1 MLPSEDECI
10 AQWGQMSRSALAELE
25 PDDGFE
31 KRHLLNPAVLRILG
45 DVAGQRASGSLA
57 HDPSRARRVKF
68 GPQSCA
74 LLQRIQ
80 VLLDVKAVVPF
91 LVEDAQ
97 QALPV
102 APRPTLEEPSGLIDR
117 SASRGLRSRN
127 ASRPEF
133 S

>member
-57 HDPSRARRVKF
+57 QDPSPGAPGGGKF

-74 LLQRIQ
+74 FLQRIQ
-80 VLLDVKAVVPF
+80 VLLDVKAVVPHGRRF
-91 LVEDAQ
+91 
-97 QALPV
+97 
-102 APRPTLEEPSGLIDR
+102 R
-117 SASRGLRSRN
+117 SLLCPILRRTVW
-127 ASRPEF
+127 F
-133 S
+133 D

>member
-1 MLPSEDECI
+1 MV
-10 AQWGQMSRSALAELE
+10 SRS
-25 PDDGFE
+25 
-31 KRHLLNPAVLRILG
+31 RHLLNPAVLRILG

-57 HDPSRARRVKF
+57 QDPSPGAPGEGKF

-91 LVEDAQ
+91 LVVDAQ

-102 APRPTLEEPSGLIDR
+102 APLSDTPKNRLV
-117 SASRGLRSRN
+117 
-127 ASRPEF
+127 
-133 S
+133 

>member
-57 HDPSRARRVKF
+57 QDPSPGAPGESSSDRKAARY
-68 GPQSCA
+68 S
-74 LLQRIQ
+74 
-80 VLLDVKAVVPF
+80 
-91 LVEDAQ
+91 
-97 QALPV
+97 
-102 APRPTLEEPSGLIDR
+102 
-117 SASRGLRSRN
+117 SASRSC
-127 ASRPEF
+127 ST
-133 S
+133 